1 MKKKYIYKIIN
12 IATTESTENA
22 YHDAK
27 QNLHSVHTPCSK
39 KKPLKMAARSGLWR
53 KIS

>member
-39 KKPLKMAARSGLWR
+39 KNH
-53 KIS
+53 